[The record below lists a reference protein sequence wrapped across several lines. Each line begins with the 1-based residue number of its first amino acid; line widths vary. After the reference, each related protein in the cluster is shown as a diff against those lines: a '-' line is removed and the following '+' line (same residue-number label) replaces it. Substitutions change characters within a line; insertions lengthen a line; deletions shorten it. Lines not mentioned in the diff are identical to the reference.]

1 MELEK
6 VQHTEMGLNEQTP
19 REIVEELNKH
29 IVGQEDAKRSV
40 AIALRNRWRS
50 RKLSD
55 DIKDD
60 VIPKNILMIGSTGV
74 GKTEIAR
81 RLAKLVK
88 APFVKVEATKFTEV
102 GYVGRDVESIIR
114 DLMQISVRM
123 VRKQRTE
130 EVKDKATENAN
141 ERLLDILV
149 PEPKRTQNPLSKL
162 FGGVENTEETKTI
175 EVEENPSNAG
185 RDFVKKRL
193 EAGKL
198 EDQMIELEVSD
209 HAKPMVGM
217 FSGSSLESM
226 GDNLQD
232 MISGLVPKRTRKRK
246 VTVAAARKILEQE
259 EAEKLIDMEEVAE
272 TALQLAERSGIVFLD
287 EIDKVAVKGS
297 SSGPDIS
304 REGVQRDILP
314 IVEGSTVMTK
324 YGPVKTDYILFIAAG
339 AFHTAKPSDLIP
351 ELQGR
356 FPIRVELKSLQKE
369 DFQKILTEP
378 QNALIKQ
385 YKELLKTEG
394 LTLEFN
400 LDAIERIA
408 EMAYDVNEQSEDI
421 GARRLHTML
430 EKLLEEI
437 SFSAPDMVKEGKTEV
452 KIDAAYVDE
461 RLKEIAKNRDL
472 SQFIL

>member
-1 MELEK
+1 MELDK
-6 VQHTEMGLNEQTP
+6 KKISTELGLNDQTP
-19 REIVEELNKH
+19 REIVAELDKY
-29 IVGQEDAKRSV
+29 IVGQDEAKKSV

-50 RKLSD
+50 HKLPD
-55 DIKDD
+55 EMRDD

-81 RLAKLVK
+81 RLAKLVR
-88 APFVKVEATKFTEV
+88 APFIKVEATKFTEV

-114 DLMQISVRM
+114 DLTQTAVRM
-123 VRKQRTE
+123 VRKQKGE
-130 EVKDKATENAN
+130 EVKEKAAANAV
-141 ERLLDILV
+141 ERLLDVLV
-149 PEPKRTQNPLSKL
+149 PEPKRSQNPLGKL
-162 FGGVENTEETKTI
+162 FGNADAENQPAEDAESANKK
-175 EVEENPSNAG
+175 PG
-185 RDFVKKRL
+185 REFIRKRL
-193 EAGKL
+193 EAGKM
-198 EDQMIELEVSD
+198 EDQIIELEVAD

-217 FSGSSLESM
+217 FSGSSLEGM

-232 MISGLVPKRTRKRK
+232 MVSSLMPKRMRKRK
-246 VTVAAARKILEQE
+246 VTVANARKILEQE
-259 EAEKLIDMEEVAE
+259 EAEKLIDMEEVSEAAVE
-272 TALQLAERSGIVFLD
+272 LAERSGIVFLD

-297 SSGPDIS
+297 SSGPDVS

-356 FPIRVELKSLQKE
+356 FPIRVELKSLVKA
-369 DFQKILTEP
+369 DFEKILTEP
-378 QNALIKQ
+378 QNALLKQ
-385 YKELLKTEG
+385 YKALLQTEG
-394 LTLEFN
+394 LS
-400 LDAIERIA
+400 LDFRGEAIERIA
-408 EMAYDVNEQSEDI
+408 ELAENVNEQSEDI
-421 GARRLHTML
+421 GARRLHTLL

-437 SFSAPDMVKEGKTEV
+437 SFEAPDMVKDGKTEIV
-452 KIDAAYVDE
+452 IDAAYVDE

>member
-1 MELEK
+1 MDVKKSTTQL
-6 VQHTEMGLNEQTP
+6 GLNDQTP
-19 REIVEELNKH
+19 REIVAELDKF
-29 IVGQEDAKRSV
+29 IVGQNEAKKSV

-50 RKLSD
+50 HNLPED
-55 DIKDD
+55 MKDD

-102 GYVGRDVESIIR
+102 GYVGRDVDSMIR
-114 DLMQISVRM
+114 DLVQTAVRM
-123 VRKQRTE
+123 VRKQKTE
-130 EVKDKATENAN
+130 EVKEKATANAL
-141 ERLLDILV
+141 ERLLDVLV
-149 PEPKRTQNPLSKL
+149 PEPKRSQNPLGKL
-162 FGGVENTEETKTI
+162 FGNADSEPQP
-175 EVEENPSNAG
+175 VEEDTAKKPG
-185 RDFVKKRL
+185 REFIRKRL
-193 EAGKL
+193 LAGKL
-198 EDQMIELEVSD
+198 EDQVIELEVAD

-217 FSGSSLESM
+217 FSGSSLEGM

-232 MISGLVPKRTRKRK
+232 MVSSLMPKRMRKRK
-246 VTVAAARKILEQE
+246 VTVAVARKILEQE
-259 EAEKLIDMEEVAE
+259 EAEKLIDMEEVSEAAVE
-272 TALQLAERSGIVFLD
+272 LAERSGIVFLD

-297 SSGPDIS
+297 SSGPDVS

-356 FPIRVELKSLQKE
+356 FPIRVELKSLLKA
-369 DFQKILTEP
+369 DFEKILTEP
-378 QNALIKQ
+378 QNALLKQ
-385 YKELLKTEG
+385 YKSLLQTEG
-394 LTLEFN
+394 LA
-400 LDAIERIA
+400 LDFQPEAIERIA
-408 EMAYDVNEQSEDI
+408 ELAENVNEQSEDI
-421 GARRLHTML
+421 GARRLHTLL

-437 SFSAPDMVKEGKTEV
+437 SFEAPDMVKDGKTEV
-452 KIDAAYVDE
+452 VIDAAYVDE
-461 RLKEIAKNRDL
+461 RLKEIVKNRDL

>member
-1 MELEK
+1 MADKKTISNEL
-6 VQHTEMGLNEQTP
+6 GLNDQTP
-19 REIVEELNKH
+19 REIVAELDKY
-29 IVGQEDAKRSV
+29 IVGQDEAKKSV

-50 RKLSD
+50 HKLPD
-55 DIKDD
+55 EMRDD

-88 APFVKVEATKFTEV
+88 APFIKVEATKFTEV

-114 DLMQISVRM
+114 DLVQTAVRM

-130 EVKDKATENAN
+130 EVKEKAAANAI
-141 ERLLDILV
+141 ERLLDVLV
-149 PEPKRTQNPLSKL
+149 PEPKRSQNPLGKL
-162 FGGVENTEETKTI
+162 FGNVEND
-175 EVEENPSNAG
+175 NAQPDEDNNKKPG
-185 RDFVKKRL
+185 REFVRKRL

-198 EDQMIELEVSD
+198 EEQVIELEVAD

-217 FSGSSLESM
+217 FSGSSLEGM

-232 MISGLVPKRTRKRK
+232 MVNSLVPKRMRKRK
-246 VTVAAARKILEQE
+246 VTVATARKILEQE
-259 EAEKLIDMEEVAE
+259 EAEKLIDMEEVSE
-272 TALQLAERSGIVFLD
+272 TAVELAERSGIVFLD

-297 SSGPDIS
+297 SSGPDVS

-356 FPIRVELKSLQKE
+356 FPIRVELKSLLKA
-369 DFQKILTEP
+369 DFEKILTEP
-378 QNALIKQ
+378 QNALLKQ
-385 YKELLKTEG
+385 YEALLQTEG
-394 LTLEFN
+394 LKLKFN
-400 LDAIERIA
+400 ADAIERLADLA
-408 EMAYDVNEQSEDI
+408 EHVNEQSEDI
-421 GARRLHTML
+421 GARRLHTLL
-430 EKLLEEI
+430 EKLLEQI
-437 SFSAPDMVKEGKTEV
+437 SFEAPDMVKAGKTEV
-452 KIDAAYVDE
+452 IIDAAYVDE

>member
-1 MELEK
+1 MELSK
-6 VQHTEMGLNEQTP
+6 IDNFGVNEQTP
-19 REIVEELNKH
+19 REIVAELDKH
-29 IVGQEDAKRSV
+29 IVGQNDAKRSV

-50 RKLSD
+50 RQLSED
-55 DIKDD
+55 MQDD

-88 APFVKVEATKFTEV
+88 APFIKVEATKFTEV

-114 DLMQISVRM
+114 DLAQTSVRM
-123 VRKQRTE
+123 VRAQRTE
-130 EVKDKATENAN
+130 EVKEKAAKMAN

-149 PEPKRTQNPLSKL
+149 PEPKRAQSPLGKL
-162 FGGVENTEETKTI
+162 FGNAEADQQ
-175 EVEENPSNAG
+175 EENKSEDTQKPG
-185 RDFVKKRL
+185 REFVRKRL

-198 EDQMIELEVSD
+198 ENEIIELEVADS
-209 HAKPMVGM
+209 AKPMVGM
-217 FSGSSLESM
+217 FSGSSLEGM

-232 MISGLVPKRTRKRK
+232 MIGSLIPKRFKKRK
-246 VTVAAARKILEQE
+246 VTVEAARKILEQE
-259 EAEKLIDMEEVAE
+259 EAEKLIDMEEVGE
-272 TALQLAERSGIVFLD
+272 TAVKLAEHSGIVFLD

-324 YGPVKTDYILFIAAG
+324 YGPVKTDHILFIAAG
-339 AFHTAKPSDLIP
+339 AFHMSKPSDLIP

-369 DFQKILTEP
+369 DFEKILTEP

-385 YKELLKTEG
+385 YKALLATEG
-394 LTLEFN
+394 LTLEFK
-400 LDAIERIA
+400 DEAISHLA
-408 EMAYDVNEQSEDI
+408 EMAFNVNEQTEDI
-421 GARRLHTML
+421 GARRLHTLL

-437 SFSAPDMVKEGKTEV
+437 SFDAPEMAKDGKTEV
-452 KIDAAYVDE
+452 IIDADYVDK
-461 RLKEIAKNRDL
+461 RLKDISKNTDL
-472 SQFIL
+472 SHFIL

>member
-1 MELEK
+1 MAEKKKVSQEL
-6 VQHTEMGLNEQTP
+6 GLNDQTP
-19 REIVEELNKH
+19 REIVAELDKY
-29 IVGQEDAKRSV
+29 IVGQDEAKKSV
-40 AIALRNRWRS
+40 SIALRNRWRS
-50 RKLSD
+50 HKLPED
-55 DIKDD
+55 MRDD

-81 RLAKLVK
+81 RLARLVR
-88 APFVKVEATKFTEV
+88 APFIKVEATKFTEV

-114 DLMQISVRM
+114 DLVQTAVRM

-130 EVKDKATENAN
+130 EVKEKAAANAI
-141 ERLLDILV
+141 ERLLDVLV
-149 PEPKRTQNPLSKL
+149 PEPKRSQNPLGKL
-162 FGGVENTEETKTI
+162 FGNADSDAPP
-175 EVEENPSNAG
+175 VEEEDTKKPG
-185 RDFVKKRL
+185 REFVRKRL
-193 EAGKL
+193 KAGKM
-198 EDQMIELEVSD
+198 EEQVIELEVAD

-217 FSGSSLESM
+217 FSGSSLEGM

-232 MISGLVPKRTRKRK
+232 MVSSLMPKRMRKRK
-246 VTVAAARKILEQE
+246 VTVATARKILEQE
-259 EAEKLIDMEEVAE
+259 EAEKLIDMEEVSE
-272 TALQLAERSGIVFLD
+272 TAVELAERSGIVFLD

-297 SSGPDIS
+297 SSGPDVS

-356 FPIRVELKSLQKE
+356 FPIRVELKSLLKA
-369 DFQKILTEP
+369 DFEKILTEP
-378 QNALIKQ
+378 QNALLKQ
-385 YKELLKTEG
+385 YKALLQTEG
-394 LTLEFN
+394 LA
-400 LDAIERIA
+400 LDFRAEAIERIA
-408 EMAYDVNEQSEDI
+408 ELAENVNEQSEDI
-421 GARRLHTML
+421 GARRLHTLL

-437 SFSAPDMVKEGKTEV
+437 SFEAPDMVKDGKNEV
-452 KIDAAYVDE
+452 VIDAAYVDE